1 MNGPIEVR
9 RKPLILAT
17 ISHPQFGLAPCF
29 SCLNFCMK
37 FSSTH
42 LKHKFWSL
50 SSSPSTLSCFAF
62 TVSLIATNPL
72 LTCCVLTLKY
82 PQHLFPPLTLSSLPD
97 CHPTEDCDN
106 KSAVNG
112 KDIGEQAQSVSLC

>member
-1 MNGPIEVR
+1 MFFLPEFLYEILIDPSETQILVTFLLPIHTV
-9 RKPLILAT
+9 P
-17 ISHPQFGLAPCF
+17 
-29 SCLNFCMK
+29 
-37 FSSTH
+37 
-42 LKHKFWSL
+42 
-50 SSSPSTLSCFAF
+50 CFAF

-82 PQHLFPPLTLSSLPD
+82 PQHLLPPLTLSSLPD